1 MMTRGGRVPTTSIA
15 SAYGD
20 TANPHERARAMRRAW
35 EEFFVAGSV
44 LPFVRPAIAESW
56 LRSRE
61 LGIPPGLNLHTRLL
75 DERGVDRLLQSDLR
89 RLLIRA
95 STQVLDRMVDITD
108 GSSLTFTLTDADG
121 LILTQRGPPILLAQN
136 ERLGVQRGTR
146 WAELDVGTNGIGTA
160 LTRRQTMR
168 VFAAEHYCEAFHETM
183 CTAALVRDP
192 LTRQPIGVFDITSAY
207 TEPASNVWALAV
219 QAASLIESEIQQLLV
234 SSGERL
240 LETLATQQHDQAA
253 YVIDLEGKSTMSNQA
268 ATALLAPEDYAS
280 LSTYVRRSVQDRDEH
295 VVPHVLKSGRSV
307 LVEVTVVQ
315 LREQPVGA
323 LVVVRENRRHR
334 GASSAATTVSRI
346 EDWRPFNA
354 SAAWLVPARA
364 CMYSREP
371 VLVIGEA
378 GTGKSALVTAL
389 QRNAGGSAPRV
400 IDCVSLDGWADCL
413 RLLEEAADTAVLLER
428 LLDLK
433 PALQARLVGWLDAR
447 DDGARPRIFA
457 TACVADELALR
468 ASVLRRDLVD
478 RLAVHVVRVPP
489 LRERS
494 DEVEEIALE
503 VIQDVTHGR
512 GYVNQPVSK
521 EALAILSGYPWP
533 GNVRQLQNVIRRV
546 LLVRAHGEIGVADLP
561 PDIVLGASEPRRG
574 LIEQLEG
581 EAILRTL
588 QSTGGNVSKAA
599 QVMGLSRATVYRRLH
614 AFRAQ
619 RRTPAH
625 Y

>member
-1 MMTRGGRVPTTSIA
+1 
-15 SAYGD
+15 
-20 TANPHERARAMRRAW
+20 MRRAW
-35 EEFFVAGSV
+35 EEFFSAGRV

-56 LRSRE
+56 LRSGE
-61 LGIPPGLNLHTRLL
+61 LGIPPGLRTRPL
-75 DERGVDRLLQSDLR
+75 DERGIDRLLQSDLR

-121 LILTQRGPPILLAQN
+121 LILTQRGAPALLAQN
-136 ERLGVQRGTR
+136 DRLGVQRGTR

-192 LTRQPIGVFDITSAY
+192 LTRQPIGVFDITSTY
-207 TEPASNVWALAV
+207 TEPASNVWALAM
-219 QAASLIESEIQQLLV
+219 QAASLIESEIQQLLL

-240 LETLATQQHDQAA
+240 LQTLAVQQHDQAA
-253 YVIDLEGKSTMSNQA
+253 YVIDLECKNTIANQA

-280 LSTYVRRSVQDRDEH
+280 LSTHVLRSVQHRDER

-323 LVVVRENRRHR
+323 LVVVRDNRRQR
-334 GASSAATTVSRI
+334 TVANGATAASRI
-346 EDWRPFNA
+346 EDWRPFNPTA
-354 SAAWLVPARA
+354 TWLIPARA
-364 CMYSREP
+364 SLHSREP

-378 GTGKSALVTAL
+378 GSGKSALVSAL
-389 QRNAGGSAPRV
+389 WRNAGGGALRV
-400 IDCVSLDGWADCL
+400 IDCVSLDSWADCAH
-413 RLLEEAADTAVLLER
+413 LLEEAGDEAVLLER
-428 LLDLK
+428 LLDIE
-433 PALQARLVGWLDAR
+433 PALQARLVGWLDACNQT
-447 DDGARPRIFA
+447 ARPRVFA
-457 TACVADELALR
+457 TACVADELALHSS
-468 ASVLRRDLVD
+468 ALRRDLVD
-478 RLAVHVVRVPP
+478 RLAVNVLRVPP
-489 LRERS
+489 LRERG
-494 DEVEEIALE
+494 DEIEEIALE
-503 VIQDVTHGR
+503 VIQDITHGR
-512 GYVNQPVSK
+512 GYVNQPVST
-521 EALAILSGYPWP
+521 EVLRILRGYPWP
-533 GNVRQLQNVIRRV
+533 GNVRELQNVLRRV
-546 LLVRAHGEIGVADLP
+546 LLIHSHGEIGVADLP

-614 AFRAQ
+614 AFRTQ
-619 RRTPAH
+619 RRASSH
-625 Y
+625 H

>member
-1 MMTRGGRVPTTSIA
+1 
-15 SAYGD
+15 
-20 TANPHERARAMRRAW
+20 MRRAW
-35 EEFFVAGSV
+35 EEFFTAGRV

-56 LRSRE
+56 VRSRE
-61 LGIPPGLNLHTRLL
+61 LGIPPGLRTRPL
-75 DERGVDRLLQSDLR
+75 DERGIDRLLQSDLR
-89 RLLIRA
+89 RLLVRA

-121 LILTQRGPPILLAQN
+121 LILTQRGPPGLLAQN

-192 LTRQPIGVFDITSAY
+192 LTREPIGVFDITSKYA
-207 TEPASNVWALAV
+207 EPASNVWALAM

-240 LETLATQQHDQAA
+240 LQTLAVQQHDQAA
-253 YVIDLEGKSTMSNQA
+253 YVIDLECKNTIANQA

-280 LSTYVRRSVQDRDEH
+280 LSTYVRRSVQNRDER
-295 VVPHVLKSGRSV
+295 VVPHVLRSGRSV

-323 LVVVRENRRHR
+323 LVVVRENRRQR
-334 GASSAATTVSRI
+334 TATNATPTASQII
-346 EDWRPFNA
+346 EDWRPFDP
-354 SAAWLVPARA
+354 SATWLLPARA
-364 CMYSREP
+364 SLHSSEP

-378 GTGKSALVTAL
+378 GSGKSALVSAL
-389 QRNAGGSAPRV
+389 RRNAGGGALKV
-400 IDCVSLDGWADCL
+400 VDCVSLESWPDCAH
-413 RLLEEAADTAVLLER
+413 LLEEAGDGAVLLER
-428 LLDLK
+428 LLDLE
-433 PALQARLVGWLDAR
+433 PALQARLVGWLDAC
-447 DDGARPRIFA
+447 DQSARPRVFA

-468 ASVLRRDLVD
+468 SSTVRRDLVD
-478 RLAVHVVRVPP
+478 RLAVHVLRVPP
-489 LRERS
+489 LRERG
-494 DEVEEIALE
+494 DEVEQIALE
-503 VIQDVTHGR
+503 MIQDVTHGR

-521 EALAILSGYPWP
+521 EALRILRDYPWP
-533 GNVRQLQNVIRRV
+533 GNVRQLQNVLRRV
-546 LLVRAHGEIGVADLP
+546 LLVHTHGEIGVADLP

-619 RRTPAH
+619 RRVSSH